1 MYYNQLQF
9 SFKYIKEI
17 DMGDYNKG
25 YRTLTV
31 DLKTYELLQEICSLE
46 RRKKI
51 DQIRLM
57 VETNHKKVMQQ
68 QEGEAV

>member
-1 MYYNQLQF
+1 
-9 SFKYIKEI
+9 
-17 DMGDYNKG
+17 MGDYNKG

-31 DLKTYELLQEICSLE
+31 DLKTYELLEELCSIE

-57 VETNHKKVMQQ
+57 VETNNLGGRYV
-68 QEGEAV
+68 GRTFS